1 MDENVSEIA
10 IVDYGRGMQ
19 LSTKRITVQD
29 LVPYFQ
35 GGSSYGEIIRWI
47 PCLLDE
53 EIAIAEQYYRD
64 HQREFDEAEARI
76 REQQGKGRNPD
87 WFEAIL
93 RDGRRKRLL
102 IMERLRDQRVNGVP
116 S

>member
-1 MDENVSEIA
+1 VRVEWGRESFVQDQPMDENVSEIA

-47 PCLLDE
+47 PCCSMRKSRLQSGTIGTISASLTT
-53 EIAIAEQYYRD
+53 
-64 HQREFDEAEARI
+64 QR
-76 REQQGKGRNPD
+76 
-87 WFEAIL
+87 
-93 RDGRRKRLL
+93 
-102 IMERLRDQRVNGVP
+102 
-116 S
+116 